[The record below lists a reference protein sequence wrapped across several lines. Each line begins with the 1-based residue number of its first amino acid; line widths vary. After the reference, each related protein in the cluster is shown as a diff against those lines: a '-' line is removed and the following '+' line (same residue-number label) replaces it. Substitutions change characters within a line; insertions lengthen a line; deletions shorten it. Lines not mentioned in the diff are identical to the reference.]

1 MSRLPVSG
9 RSPNPPLS
17 SLSKAGRRCPA
28 FCFSLLF
35 SLAPIL
41 SCNPSHTPSQS
52 QTSVQA
58 PANRLSDE
66 SSPYLRQHAHNPV
79 DRYPWGPA
87 ALAVAREQNKPIFL
101 SIGYSSCYWYH
112 VMEREVFENPELA
125 ARMNAGFVNIKVD
138 REERPDLDAI
148 YMTATQILS
157 GQGGWPNSIFLT
169 PELAPF
175 FAGTYFPPV
184 DRHGRPGFGRLLDT
198 ISAAWGERSA
208 EIRIQAKEVTARI
221 TRIHNSQ
228 SEAANLNAELLED
241 AAEELHLR
249 YNKHNGGFGGAP
261 SFRRTPRSISSF
273 TSTIAKVTNG
283 LLT

>member
-79 DRYPWGPA
+79 DWYPWGPA

-184 DRHGRPGFGRLLDT
+184 DRHGRPGFWTQSRRHGESDRLRFESRPKRSQPESRESTIPNQRRPISTPSFWRTPPRNCTFGTTSTTEGSAVPQVSAGRL
-198 ISAAWGERSA
+198 ARSPL
-208 EIRIQAKEVTARI
+208 
-221 TRIHNSQ
+221 SP
-228 SEAANLNAELLED
+228 
-241 AAEELHLR
+241 LR
-249 YNKHNGGFGGAP
+249 
-261 SFRRTPRSISSF
+261 SPR
-273 TSTIAKVTNG
+273 
-283 LLT
+283 

>member
-1 MSRLPVSG
+1 MAEFHLPYPRVG
-9 RSPNPPLS
+9 PVL
-17 SLSKAGRRCPA
+17 RRN
-28 FCFSLLF
+28 L
-35 SLAPIL
+35 
-41 SCNPSHTPSQS
+41 
-52 QTSVQA
+52 
-58 PANRLSDE
+58 
-66 SSPYLRQHAHNPV
+66 
-79 DRYPWGPA
+79 
-87 ALAVAREQNKPIFL
+87 
-101 SIGYSSCYWYH
+101 
-112 VMEREVFENPELA
+112 
-125 ARMNAGFVNIKVD
+125 
-138 REERPDLDAI
+138 
-148 YMTATQILS
+148 
-157 GQGGWPNSIFLT
+157 
-169 PELAPF
+169 
-175 FAGTYFPPV
+175 FPP
-184 DRHGRPGFGRLLDT
+184 GRPTWQTGLLDT